1 MKVDRSDLCPLY
13 LGAERTLGAQVT
25 FETTRDGRAAR
36 LVLKAIAY
44 QVPDDV
50 YQSYRAA
57 RAHGM

>member
-1 MKVDRSDLCPLY
+1 MVDSFV
-13 LGAERTLGAQVT
+13 EVI
-25 FETTRDGRAAR
+25 ETIDEI
-36 LVLKAIAY
+36 KAIAY